1 MRRLKVKVGG
11 RWYTVEV
18 GNLEG
23 DPVQVLVDGEPV
35 QVTLSNLGFGVPEP
49 QAQRTSNVA
58 PRIDRVA
65 SPGQDTDE
73 SFVRAPMPG
82 VILSVGV
89 QVGDRISVGK
99 EVCMLEAMKMEQS
112 LLAHRDGVV
121 KAVHV
126 QQGQNVTIGEVLIE
140 LT

>member
-1 MRRLKVKVGG
+1 M
-11 RWYTVEV
+11 EV

-35 QVTLSNLGFGVPEP
+35 QIDLSALGFDVPKS

-65 SPGQDTDE
+65 PPSQDADQ
-73 SFVRAPMPG
+73 SLVRAPMPG

-112 LLAHRDGVV
+112 LLAPCDGVV
-121 KAVHV
+121 KAVYV
-126 QQGQNVTIGEVLIE
+126 KQGQNVTIGEAIIE